1 MPYRL
6 HKDIEN
12 GLKDVLNE
20 KSVLKT
26 QFDVYY
32 LCLLVGL
39 ASGTKTNQ
47 GVTGVKPFIDHFT
60 DDYRPFKHLI
70 IGLLTVSEIRYFG
83 IKMTDKNKV
92 RSEIR
97 RIIDPE
103 RVDDLTPVGIEL
115 LNAYACGGYEFMRE
129 RAFDS
134 STIQDFLRDYVNLVG
149 LAVEYRREQE

>member
-12 GLKDVLNE
+12 GLKNVLDD

-47 GVTGVKPFIDHFT
+47 GVTGVQPFIDHFT
-60 DDYRPFKHLI
+60 DDYRPVKHLL
-70 IGLLTVSEIRYFG
+70 IGLLIVSEIRYFG
-83 IKMTDKNKV
+83 ISMTDKDKV

-97 RIIDPE
+97 RIVDPE

-115 LNAYACGGYEFMRE
+115 LNAYACGGYEFLRDRE
-129 RAFDS
+129 FES
-134 STIQDFLRDYVNLVG
+134 STIQDFLREYVEMVE
-149 LAVEYRREQE
+149 LAVEYRRSQA